1 MFGFKIRNL
10 LGGGIALDLGT
21 VNTLAAMQNRGIVM
35 REPSAVAVTADEKK
49 QVVSVGIEAEAML
62 GRCPG
67 GISVSYPMRDGVIA
81 DLHMAE
87 AMLGYCI
94 EKCIGHKPGPLGVKL
109 ALCLPLCTTSIEQ
122 RALIE
127 AAKNSGAREVIFMNE
142 ACAAA
147 LGAGI
152 AYDDPYGSMVV
163 DIGGGTTDAAVI
175 AMGGI
180 AAFKSIRTGG
190 THIDEAVAEYV
201 CREHGVMIGIKTA
214 EQIKCTIGRA
224 VVGGCEKMQIRG
236 RSVETGLPKCIVVEQ
251 GEISHAIVPAVRRI
265 VSAVKET
272 LAETPPELAGDLY
285 ERGIWLTGGGA
296 KLDGLADLISSETG
310 VPAAVAECPE
320 DCVVV
325 GALRA
330 LELHDSDSELLRSR
344 MVAEA

>member
-1 MFGFKIRNL
+1 MFGFKIGSL

-35 REPSAVAVTADEKK
+35 REPSAVAVTVDEKS
-49 QVVSVGIEAEAML
+49 QVVSVGMEAEIML

-67 GISVSYPMRDGVIA
+67 GVTVSYPMRDGVVA

-94 EKCIGHKPGPLGVKL
+94 ERCIGHKPGPLGVKMV
-109 ALCLPLCTTSIEQ
+109 LCLPLCTTSIEQ
-122 RALIE
+122 RALTE

-152 AYDDPYGSMVV
+152 AYDDPYGNMVV

-190 THIDEAVAEYV
+190 THLDEAIAEYV
-201 CREHGVMIGIKTA
+201 CKEHGVMIGIKTA

-224 VVGGCEKMQIRG
+224 VVGGSEKMQIRG
-236 RSVETGLPKCIVVEQ
+236 RSVENGLPICLVVEQ
-251 GEISHAIVPAVRRI
+251 GEISHAIVPVVRRI
-265 VSAVKET
+265 VNAVKET

-296 KLDGLADLISSETG
+296 KLEGLAELIVSETG
-310 VPAAVAECPE
+310 VPAAVADCPE

-325 GALRA
+325 GALKA
-330 LELHDSDSELLRSR
+330 LELHNGNSEWLFDRI
-344 MVAEA
+344 VAEA